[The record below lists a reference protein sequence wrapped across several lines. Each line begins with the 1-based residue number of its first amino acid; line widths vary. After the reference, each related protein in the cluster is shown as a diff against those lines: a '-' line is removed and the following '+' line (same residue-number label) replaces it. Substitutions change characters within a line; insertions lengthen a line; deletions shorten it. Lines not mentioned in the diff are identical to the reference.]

1 LLHFINVLICYR
13 LTCCILNRAI
23 DRITELNKTIEGYL
37 MNATWCAHVKD
48 GSYQG
53 ERLGVIKNG

>member
-1 LLHFINVLICYR
+1 MNSKQI
-13 LTCCILNRAI
+13 
-23 DRITELNKTIEGYL
+23 RIIELNKTIEGYL
-37 MNATWCAHVKD
+37 TNTTWCAHVKD

>member
-1 LLHFINVLICYR
+1 MNSKQI
-13 LTCCILNRAI
+13 
-23 DRITELNKTIEGYL
+23 RITELNKTIEGYL